1 MSVKQRRVLFWF
13 CLFGLYFGQQFSIKV
28 IPSPASQVRWTIELM
43 RLHNH
48 NLSHCAWWAPL
59 SPSAGPMCSPIQ
71 MTGPQPRVRGG
82 VIHIPPRDQISSPPL
97 AHLEDLR
104 HEAMVWSR
112 PSLLPSSHLPSVEC
126 GHNGTL
132 PLGAQQHG
140 AALHL
145 ETWKTGTKPQPRPGL
160 IRSLFIWLFVPIMGL
175 IDSGSGV

>member
-1 MSVKQRRVLFWF
+1 MLNLFDCTDVISDNNLKSVSRLSK
-13 CLFGLYFGQQFSIKV
+13 
-28 IPSPASQVRWTIELM
+28 VRWTIELM

-71 MTGPQPRVRGG
+71 MTGHNLGSEAGWFISPLGTRYHHHPLHTWRTSATRPWSGQRQQGVSHQP
-82 VIHIPPRDQISSPPL
+82 PPL
-97 AHLEDLR
+97 P
-104 HEAMVWSR
+104 W
-112 PSLLPSSHLPSVEC
+112 LPSVEC